1 MAYISIQTPTSQPY
15 LLSKPQ
21 PLTTKEKHC
30 DQTLMTSPL
39 INGLNKRGACQNHG
53 QRETG
58 SWEKKGN
65 VPLQRELNKHGEK
78 RESSEC
84 V

>member
-1 MAYISIQTPTSQPY
+1 
-15 LLSKPQ
+15 
-21 PLTTKEKHC
+21 
-30 DQTLMTSPL
+30 MTSPL

-58 SWEKKGN
+58 SWEKKGH

-78 RESSEC
+78 RERAVSVSDISSPGILLYEET
-84 V
+84 